1 VYNRGVKFIHTDL
14 GNCERGDVVLVE
26 LSAWANVQLMST
38 TDFNNYRGGRR
49 YRYQGGLVKQSPF
62 RMTVPS
68 DGQWHVAIDN
78 RGLSNPVRGGA
89 RVISRSALRPLPA
102 IQQQRDTLRQI
113 ADNFADAAP
122 DHEVDTRE
130 FDVFISHA
138 SEDKDD
144 IVRPLAH
151 ALKARGLEV
160 WYDEFVLKIGDSLR
174 RKIDE
179 GISRSKFGLVVFS
192 EFFFAKGWPQHELDG
207 LVTMSVDGRQI
218 LLPVWHKITKD
229 EVVKASPSLADKVA
243 LRTADYGVEEIAD
256 EVAAVIRGD

>member
-1 VYNRGVKFIHTDL
+1 M
-14 GNCERGDVVLVE
+14 VE

-38 TDFNNYRGGRR
+38 SDFNNYRNGRR
-49 YRYQGGLVKQSPF
+49 YQYQGGLVKQSPF

-68 DGQWHVAIDN
+68 DGHWHVAIDN
-78 RGLSNPVRGGA
+78 RGLRNPVRGGA
-89 RVISRSALRPLPA
+89 RVIRRSALRPLPE
-102 IQQQRDTLRQI
+102 IRQHRDILRQI
-113 ADNFADAAP
+113 ADNFAEAAP

-144 IVRPLAH
+144 IVRPLAL
-151 ALKARGLEV
+151 ALKERGLEV

-243 LRTADYGVEEIAD
+243 LRTADYSVDEIAD

>member
-1 VYNRGVKFIHTDL
+1 M
-14 GNCERGDVVLVE
+14 VE

-38 TDFNNYRGGRR
+38 SDFNNYRNGRQ

-68 DGQWHVAIDN
+68 SGHWHVAIDN
-78 RGLSNPVRGGA
+78 RGLRNPVRGGA
-89 RVISRSALRPLPA
+89 RVISRSALHPLPE
-102 IQQQRDTLRQI
+102 IRQQRDTLRQI
-113 ADNFADAAP
+113 ADNFADTAP
-122 DHEVDTRE
+122 DYQVDARE

-151 ALKARGLEV
+151 ALRERGLGV

-174 RKIDE
+174 RTIDE

-192 EFFFAKGWPQHELDG
+192 ESFLPR
-207 LVTMSVDGRQI
+207 VGRSTSSTD
-218 LLPVWHKITKD
+218 W
-229 EVVKASPSLADKVA
+229 
-243 LRTADYGVEEIAD
+243 
-256 EVAAVIRGD
+256 